1 MKILNNIS
9 SFSCTEAYNAA
20 VLNCYASRRGSDTKE
35 GITLSLG
42 NMVRGYG
49 FDLQGIHFHNSECVY
64 IAGAFSL
71 GTPLH
76 LSLQRRLVSCTNGFM
91 AKKGIRKP
99 YDGEKRADW
108 ETFNV
113 QWMFYVVWQ
122 KCKGN
127 ADFRKLLLSTG
138 DAILVENTTK
148 GRWDSAEIWGCRNW
162 ELVNKR
168 LNLETVLRHQHR
180 DMMKKELRHLIN
192 VETNKINDIGEWRGQ
207 NHIGKIL
214 MFCRDCIREG
224 VEPQIDYDLLRR
236 SNIHILGQLYT
247 FNQSNN

>member
-1 MKILNNIS
+1 
-9 SFSCTEAYNAA
+9 
-20 VLNCYASRRGSDTKE
+20 
-35 GITLSLG
+35 
-42 NMVRGYG
+42 
-49 FDLQGIHFHNSECVY
+49 
-64 IAGAFSL
+64 
-71 GTPLH
+71 
-76 LSLQRRLVSCTNGFM
+76 
-91 AKKGIRKP
+91 
-99 YDGEKRADW
+99 
-108 ETFNV
+108 
-113 QWMFYVVWQ
+113 MFYVVWQ

-127 ADFRKLLLSTG
+127 SDFRKLLLSTG

-148 GRWDSAEIWGCRNW
+148 ERWDSAEIWGCHNW

-168 LNLETVLRHQHR
+168 LNLQTVLRHQHR

-207 NHIGKIL
+207 NNIGKIL
-214 MFCRDCIREG
+214 MICRDCIREG